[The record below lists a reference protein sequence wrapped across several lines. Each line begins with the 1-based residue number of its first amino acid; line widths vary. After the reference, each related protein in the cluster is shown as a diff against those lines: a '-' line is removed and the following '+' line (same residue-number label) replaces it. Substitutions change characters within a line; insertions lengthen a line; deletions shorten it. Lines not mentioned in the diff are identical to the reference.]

1 MAVDQN
7 SVAKDIGPL
16 SCGRG
21 IVEDPR
27 LASVHGV
34 IASGG
39 VASSPMSRLGFERDA
54 PFWGCD
60 PREAGVHDGGAES
73 SIAWNGQ
80 VMPLPPAGGTDFQ
93 VNWMRGD
100 AVAQSSSG
108 ESVQLLSNEGSSS
121 RHGVSGGAGCED
133 SSSGAGSRHHADTS
147 TSGNGLGNVEGLDDS
162 GAKKVKFLC
171 SFGGKILPRPS
182 DGMLRYVGGQTRIIS
197 TRKGVGYQELMHKM
211 QEAYGQS
218 VMIKYQLPN
227 EDLDAL
233 VSVSCDEDVE
243 NMMEEYD
250 RLLAGP
256 VDASSSSK
264 LRLFLFSA
272 DEIDQSG
279 MHFGDEQDSGQRY
292 VEAVNGIMPE
302 TAIKR
307 KDSAS
312 TVNSDSLPGGG
323 DVTDTTPKGQIDTGG
338 IAPPSPSLITLSP
351 VSSDA
356 ASLPYLHSNNPLG
369 FTEGHLPPPVVAGP
383 SQSVSANRPVF
394 DGVVPS
400 DPFTLPEAE
409 PPVAFIGRAQQCPIA
424 PPDDGI
430 QVIKPLNGPRGLDSR
445 PEMVS
450 FDLQNVQNAGHT
462 NTFKG
467 VHKDLHGRP
476 DYRSYLDLDILSLE
490 FASQP
495 ASQLSHLDS
504 QVVRTAALGYRQ
516 SDHLLQQ
523 PDDIIGVPPNPFHV
537 MRPGYVMAGTTPSS
551 QRFASNSSS
560 PQTNTNLN
568 IDQQFVSLM
577 QIQTEQ
583 FPERNL
589 VGTGFQ
595 GNLVYKG
602 PQSQA
607 ATPFSGQPSKQLNTL
622 HQFPLPDRLICP
634 EGWGGMHSEVLPEE
648 ATKLEDCYM
657 CQKAL
662 AHVHSDTRI
671 QENGHNK
678 QSVCESNPAIHSC
691 YSEGALKPG
700 SPNWPPRAPLQA
712 MVECQSTASWQ
723 KSVANND
730 NVAAHPIPT
739 HVCGPHRFCQVPE
752 EQYDPELILQP
763 KVEKFDGS
771 RLLPPRDAGIILDMR
786 SMSGE
791 NYGLVTAGPNESASK
806 KFAVALPSAEMEKTY
821 GQLNNPAQSHQ
832 GVIQSSGQ
840 SGLHA
845 KKDFKKDTSGLTDT
859 PASTFTILRSCS
871 QDSLAELPA
880 RYHPASPNE
889 GFVPSAYARTT
900 EGMVEALA
908 MNLSKPM
915 LNQQYK
921 PPLSLNSAPLREDS
935 IKCKL
940 LDAGSQLNA
949 RQACTAVDS
958 NAIIAN
964 EDISKDL
971 SITSVG
977 RTHIIVPT
985 SEAAAILDDN
995 YIKPTYSMAT
1005 SCTHDML
1012 VHNIRPQVSNNISHL
1027 EGQSGSFPDLKTQ
1040 YEPTLSAGPW
1050 AGLTAPQHINSMYST
1065 MNDLGSAHVLEGDAP
1080 RAALGNL
1087 TVPSVCVSFPLNDLS
1102 DNDKPKDEFLDPLAS
1117 RLPSS
1122 TCISDPW
1129 DLVQDAAV
1137 NLTQPAKPS
1146 TPKVFVPAD
1155 AYKHSFSEICGSLGT
1170 SLEVEK
1176 LSLSQQSNVGEEART
1191 NNDVCVGRFPGHEA
1205 FDASEDDPV
1214 KKELQAVAED
1224 VATSVLQ
1231 SSLTGSPILSTSPV
1245 LILSGEERHDGI
1257 PLDNMQTSFDS
1268 MPEIIKNCDLE
1279 ELRELGSG
1287 TFGTVYHGKW
1297 KGSDVAIKRINDRC
1311 FSGKPSEQQRMRADF
1326 WNEACKLSD
1335 LHHPNVVAFYGVVLD
1350 GPGGTVATVTEY
1362 MVNGS
1367 LRQALH
1373 KNNRIRERRNR
1384 IYIAMDVAFGMEY
1397 LHGKNIVHFDLKSDN
1412 LLVNLRDP
1420 QRPICKVG
1428 DLGLSKVKCQT
1439 LISGGVRGTLPWMAP
1454 ELLNGSS
1461 TLVSEKV
1468 DVFSFGIVMWEL
1480 LTGEEPYADL
1490 HYGAI
1495 IGGIVSN
1502 RLRPQ
1507 VPDHCDTDWKS
1518 LMEKCWSSEPS
1529 DRPSFTEIA
1538 STLRSMAAVQQPK
1551 GQTSQP
1557 QVQK

>member
-7 SVAKDIGPL
+7 SVAKDLRPL
-16 SCGRG
+16 SGGRK
-21 IVEDPR
+21 VVDDPR

-34 IASGG
+34 PASGG

-60 PREAGVHDGGAES
+60 PCEAGVHDGSAES
-73 SIAWNGQ
+73 SVIWNGQ
-80 VMPLPPAGGTDFQ
+80 VMPPPPAGDFQ
-93 VNWMRGD
+93 GNWVRGD
-100 AVAQSSSG
+100 AMDQPSSG
-108 ESVQLLSNEGSSS
+108 EPARHLSNEGSSS
-121 RHGVSGGAGCED
+121 RHGGSGGAGCED
-133 SSSGAGSRHHADTS
+133 SSSGAGSGHDADTLN
-147 TSGNGLGNVEGLDDS
+147 SGNGLGNVEGLDDS

-197 TRKGVGYQELMHKM
+197 TRKGVSYQELMHKM

-218 VMIKYQLPN
+218 VVIKYQLPN

-279 MHFGDEQDSGQRY
+279 IMQFGDEQDSGQRY

-307 KDSAS
+307 KDSVS
-312 TVNSDSLPGGG
+312 TINSDGLPGGG
-323 DVTDTTPKGQIDTGG
+323 DVTDATPTGQIDTGAM
-338 IAPPSPSLITLSP
+338 APPSPSLITLSP

-356 ASLPYLHSNNPLG
+356 ACLPYLHSNNPLG
-369 FTEGHLPPPVVAGP
+369 FTEVPVAGGK
-383 SQSVSANRPVF
+383 F
-394 DGVVPS
+394 
-400 DPFTLPEAE
+400 
-409 PPVAFIGRAQQCPIA
+409 PIA
-424 PPDDGI
+424 PPMRQQDDGI
-430 QVIKPLNGPRGLDSR
+430 QVTKPLNSTSGLDSR
-445 PEMVS
+445 SEMVS
-450 FDLQNVQNAGHT
+450 FELQNMQNAGHT

-476 DYRSYLDLDILSLE
+476 DYRSYLDPDILSNE

-495 ASQLSHLDS
+495 ASQISHLDA
-504 QVVRTAALGYRQ
+504 QMVRNAALGYRLP
-516 SDHLLQQ
+516 DHLLQQ
-523 PDDIIGVPPNPFHV
+523 PGDIVGVPPNPFHA
-537 MRPGYVMAGTTPSS
+537 MQAGYVVSGTTPSS
-551 QRFASNSSS
+551 QHIVSTSSS
-560 PQTNTNLN
+560 PQANMSLN
-568 IDQQFVSLM
+568 IDQHFVPLM

-583 FPERNL
+583 FPERSL
-589 VGTGFQ
+589 VGTGVQ
-595 GNLVYKG
+595 GNLVYQA
-602 PQSQA
+602 PQLQA
-607 ATPFSGQPSKQLNTL
+607 ATQLSGQPSKQLNAL
-622 HQFPLPDRLICP
+622 HQIPLPDHLCP
-634 EGWGGMHSEVLPEE
+634 EGWGGLHSGILPER

-662 AHVHSDTRI
+662 SHVHSDTHL
-671 QENGHNK
+671 QENGYDMK
-678 QSVCESNPAIHSC
+678 SVYESNPAIHSC
-691 YSEGALKPG
+691 YSEGSVKPG
-700 SPNWPPRAPLQA
+700 SPNWPSRPTVQA
-712 MVECQSTASWQ
+712 TVECQATGNWQ

-730 NVAAHPIPT
+730 HVTAYHMPT
-739 HVCGPHRFCQVPE
+739 HVSGPYKFCQMPE
-752 EQYDPELILQP
+752 EQYDPDLILQP
-763 KVEKFDGS
+763 KVEKFNCSG
-771 RLLPPRDAGIILDMR
+771 LLPPRDQGIMLDIP
-786 SMSGE
+786 SMSRE
-791 NYGLVTAGPNESASK
+791 NHGLVPEGPNESVSK
-806 KFAVALPSAEMEKTY
+806 KFAVVLPSAEIEKSY
-821 GQLNNPAQSHQ
+821 GQLNNPSQSHQ
-832 GVIQSSGQ
+832 DVLQSFGQ
-840 SGLHA
+840 PGSHVKQDLRKDAFGLI
-845 KKDFKKDTSGLTDT
+845 DTS
-859 PASTFTILRSCS
+859 ASTGVPFTIIGSSS
-871 QDSLAELPA
+871 QDSLAELPS
-880 RYHPASPNE
+880 RHRPVSPSE
-889 GFVPSAYARTT
+889 GFSPPTYSRAT
-900 EGMVEALA
+900 EGITEALSV
-908 MNLSKPM
+908 NPSKPM
-915 LNQQYK
+915 LSQQYK
-921 PPLSLNSAPLREDS
+921 PPFDLNSAPPKEDS
-935 IKCKL
+935 MKCKL
-940 LDAGSQLNA
+940 LDAGLRLSA
-949 RQACTAVDS
+949 RQGCTTVDS

-964 EDISKDL
+964 EEILPDL
-971 SITSVG
+971 PSTSVN
-977 RTHIIVPT
+977 RKHIISPT
-985 SEAAAILDDN
+985 SQAAAIFDEN
-995 YIKPTYSMAT
+995 CIKPIDPLAT
-1005 SCTHDML
+1005 NSTHDVL
-1012 VHNIRPQVSNNISHL
+1012 VQNIQPQVSNSISHL
-1027 EGQSGSFPDLKTQ
+1027 QGQHGSFPDLESHC
-1040 YEPTLSAGPW
+1040 EPTLSTDPW
-1050 AGLTAPQHINSMYST
+1050 NGLTAPQCISSMYGT
-1065 MNDLGSAHVLEGDAP
+1065 GKDMGSAHVLEEDAL
-1080 RAALGNL
+1080 RGGLGNL
-1087 TVPSVCVSFPLNDLS
+1087 AVPSVGVSFPLDVPSN
-1102 DNDKPKDEFLDPLAS
+1102 NGKWEGEFLDPLAS

-1129 DLVQDAAV
+1129 DLVQDAAA
-1137 NLTQPAKPS
+1137 NLMPAIKPV
-1146 TPKVFVPAD
+1146 TPKVFVPTD

-1176 LSLSQQSNVGEEART
+1176 LSLSQQSNMGDEARS
-1191 NNDVCVGRFPGHEA
+1191 NNDLCLEHFPGHEDA
-1205 FDASEDDPV
+1205 FVDDPV

-1231 SSLTGSPILSTSPV
+1231 SSLTGSPVLSTSPV
-1245 LILSGEERHDGI
+1245 LGVGGEERNDDV
-1257 PLDNMQTSFDS
+1257 PLDSVQTSVDS
-1268 MPEIIKNCDLE
+1268 MAECFRAKILEISRSGLPLSEDIGRLQIIKNSDLE

-1297 KGSDVAIKRINDRC
+1297 RGSDVAIKRINDRC
-1311 FSGKPSEQQRMRADF
+1311 FSGKPSEQQRMRTDF

-1428 DLGLSKVKCQT
+1428 DLGLSKVKRQT

-1495 IGGIVSN
+1495 IGGIVGN

-1507 VPDHCDTDWKS
+1507 VPDHCDSDWKS
-1518 LMEKCWSSEPS
+1518 LMEKCWSTDPS

-1538 STLRSMAAVQQPK
+1538 STLRSMAAVQQSK
-1551 GQTSQP
+1551 GQNSQP